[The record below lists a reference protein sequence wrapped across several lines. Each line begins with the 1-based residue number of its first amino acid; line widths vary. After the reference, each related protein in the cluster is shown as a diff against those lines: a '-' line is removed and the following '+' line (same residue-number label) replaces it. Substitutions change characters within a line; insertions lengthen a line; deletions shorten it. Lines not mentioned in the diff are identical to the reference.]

1 MRLIIIYLLFSTQ
14 VLAQQFYTN
23 KGKISFFSEAP
34 LEDISAVNENVSAII
49 DSQTGGF
56 AFRVKIVEFT
66 FPNSLMQEHFNES
79 YLESEKYPLSTFTGG
94 IDNFSDLDL
103 SNEQNLVVNGSLS
116 MHGISKVAQMKAN
129 AKMINDE
136 LHISSTFDV
145 ALKDYD
151 IDIPKIMIY
160 KIAETIA
167 VTVEIKLSKRNNE

>member
-1 MRLIIIYLLFSTQ
+1 MKLIIIYLLFSTQ

-79 YLESEKYPLSTFTGG
+79 YLESEKYPLSTFTGV

>member
-1 MRLIIIYLLFSTQ
+1 MRLILICLLFSTQ
-14 VLAQQFYTN
+14 LIAQQFYSN
-23 KGKISFFSEAP
+23 KGQISFFSEAP

-56 AFRVKIVEFT
+56 AFRVKIVDFT

-79 YLESEKYPLSTFTGG
+79 YLESEKYPLSTFTGV
-94 IDNFSDLDL
+94 IDDFSDLDL

-145 ALKDYD
+145 ALEDYD
-151 IDIPKIMIY
+151 IDIPKIMMY
-160 KIAETIA
+160 KIAEVIQ
-167 VTVEIKLSKRNNE
+167 VVVDMKLQNRSDE

>member
-1 MRLIIIYLLFSTQ
+1 MRLIIIYLVFSTQ

-79 YLESEKYPLSTFTGG
+79 YLESEKYPLSTFTGV
-94 IDNFSDLDL
+94 IDDFSDLDL

>member
-79 YLESEKYPLSTFTGG
+79 YLESEKYPLSTFTGV
-94 IDNFSDLDL
+94 IDDFSDLDL

-116 MHGISKVAQMKAN
+116 MHGISKFAQMKAN

>member
-1 MRLIIIYLLFSTQ
+1 MRLIIIYLLFSTH

-79 YLESEKYPLSTFTGG
+79 YLESEKYPLSTFTGV
-94 IDNFSDLDL
+94 IDDFSDLDL

>member
-1 MRLIIIYLLFSTQ
+1 MRLIIIYLLFSTH

-56 AFRVKIVEFT
+56 AFRVKIVDFT

-79 YLESEKYPLSTFTGG
+79 YLESEKYPLSTFTGV

-136 LHISSTFDV
+136 LHISSNFDV